1 MVPRGGRRT
10 GMRDLDTINNP
21 RGDTKIIDSCG
32 LFGMMSLEGRTFS
45 GADAIRAMANMHD
58 RGNGLG
64 GGFAA
69 YGIYP
74 DFADHY
80 ALHVMFDS
88 KTGRDATEAYIDETC
103 EVACDE
109 DIPTK
114 PTAGIGPAPVLRRYF
129 IVPRRGQC
137 ALRGGQGDGR
147 QASRNAPSSTSTST
161 SASAPP
167 SAVASASATSAA
179 YRADIADFRG
189 ATASAPTS
197 GDITTDDSG
206 ARRAGAAAGSAK
218 STGDAADAAGAADV
232 AGVVGVA
239 GVADATEDADERII
253 RLVMTINMKVPDAFV
268 LSCGKNMGVFKG
280 VGYPEDIGRFFR
292 LDEYEGYLWTAHGRF
307 PTNTQGWWGG
317 AHPFSILDWTVVHNG
332 EISSYG
338 TNRAFLETQGYC
350 CSLHTD
356 TEVIAY
362 AVDLLARRHR
372 LPVWAMAK
380 VFAPP
385 FWSSID
391 RMDEARRRL
400 FTALRTTYPD
410 LLMNGPFT
418 VIIANRHM
426 MVGLRDRAELRP
438 LVAATSGDMLYLSS
452 EEAPIRLINPHLD
465 RVWVPTGG
473 EPVLGRVGAEDVL
486 AWTGTGQATQPERR
500 TTAARVAQPP
510 GRDRRQ
516 LRELRVGAG

>member
-1 MVPRGGRRT
+1 MPRGGRRT

-45 GADAIRAMANMHD
+45 GADVIHAMANMHD

-74 DFADHY
+74 DFADYY

-88 KTGRDATEAYIDETC
+88 ATGRDATEAYIDETC
-103 EVACDE
+103 EVVRDE

-129 IVPRRGQC
+129 IIPRGRQC
-137 ALRGGQGDGR
+137 APRSGSGQGEGR
-147 QASRNAPSSTSTST
+147 QASRNAPSFSSVP
-161 SASAPP
+161 AAAA
-167 SAVASASATSAA
+167 AVNCADAAAARDAATSIPTAT
-179 YRADIADFRG
+179 DF
-189 ATASAPTS
+189 AVQ
-197 GDITTDDSG
+197 
-206 ARRAGAAAGSAK
+206 RAGDVTGPAEAV
-218 STGDAADAAGAADV
+218 GDAAD
-232 AGVVGVA
+232 VA
-239 GVADATEDADERII
+239 GVADATEEADERII
-253 RLVMTINMKVPDAFV
+253 RLVMTINMQIPDAFV

-372 LPVWAMAK
+372 LPMWAVAK
-380 VFAPP
+380 VLAPP

-391 RMDEARRRL
+391 RTDEAERRL
-400 FTALRTTYPD
+400 FAALRIIYPD

-418 VIIANRHM
+418 VIIANRQM
-426 MVGLRDRAELRP
+426 MVGLRDRVELRP

-465 RVWVPTGG
+465 RVWVPRGG
-473 EPVLGRVGAEDVL
+473 EPVLGRVGAEDVV
-486 AWTGTGQATQPERR
+486 AWTGTGRATQPDHRAMA
-500 TTAARVAQPP
+500 AARAARPP
-510 GRDRRQ
+510 GRDRQQ

>member
-1 MVPRGGRRT
+1 MPRGGRRT

-45 GADAIRAMANMHD
+45 GADVIRAMANMHD

-74 DFADHY
+74 DFADYY

-88 KTGRDATEAYIDETC
+88 ATGRDATEAYIDETC
-103 EVACDE
+103 EVVHDE

-129 IVPRRGQC
+129 ITPRGGQC
-137 ALRGGQGDGR
+137 TLRGGQGEGR
-147 QASRNAPSSTSTST
+147 QASRNAPSS
-161 SASAPP
+161 
-167 SAVASASATSAA
+167 ASASASASAAAAATSAA
-179 YRADIADFRG
+179 GRADVAAARD
-189 ATASAPTS
+189 ATTSMPTT
-197 GDITTDDSG
+197 GDITTADFG
-206 ARRAGAAAGSAK
+206 VRRAGVAAGSAEA
-218 STGDAADAAGAADV
+218 TADAADV
-232 AGVVGVA
+232 ADVA
-239 GVADATEDADERII
+239 GVADATEEADERII
-253 RLVMTINMKVPDAFV
+253 RLVMTINMQIPGAFV

-372 LPVWAMAK
+372 LPMWAVAK
-380 VFAPP
+380 VLAPP

-391 RMDEARRRL
+391 RTDEAERRL
-400 FTALRTTYPD
+400 FTALRIIYPD

-418 VIIANRHM
+418 VIIANRQM
-426 MVGLRDRAELRP
+426 MVGLRDRVELRP

-465 RVWVPTGG
+465 RVWVPRGG
-473 EPVLGRVGAEDVL
+473 EPVLGRVGAEDVV
-486 AWTGTGQATQPERR
+486 AWTGTGRATQPEHGAMG
-500 TTAARVAQPP
+500 AARAARPR
-510 GRDRRQ
+510 GRDRQQ

>member
-1 MVPRGGRRT
+1 
-10 GMRDLDTINNP
+10 MRDLDAINNP
-21 RGDTKIIDSCG
+21 RGETKIIDSCG

-45 GADAIRAMANMHD
+45 GADVIRAMANMHD

-74 DFADHY
+74 DFADYY

-88 KTGRDATEAYIDETC
+88 ETGRDATEAYIDETC
-103 EVACDE
+103 EVVRDE

-129 IVPRRGQC
+129 IIPRGGQC
-137 ALRGGQGDGR
+137 TLRGGQGEGR
-147 QASRNAPSSTSTST
+147 QASRNAPSS
-161 SASAPP
+161 
-167 SAVASASATSAA
+167 ASAS
-179 YRADIADFRG
+179 
-189 ATASAPTS
+189 
-197 GDITTDDSG
+197 
-206 ARRAGAAAGSAK
+206 
-218 STGDAADAAGAADV
+218 AADV
-232 AGVVGVA
+232 AGVA
-239 GVADATEDADERII
+239 GVSDATEEADERII
-253 RLVMTINMKVPDAFV
+253 RLVMTINMQVPDAFV

-372 LPVWAMAK
+372 LPMWAMVK
-380 VFAPP
+380 VLAPP

-391 RMDEARRRL
+391 RMDEAKRRL
-400 FTALRTTYPD
+400 FTALRVTYPD

-465 RVWVPTGG
+465 RVWVPRGG
-473 EPVLGRVGAEDVL
+473 EPALGKVGAEDVV
-486 AWTGTGQATQPERR
+486 ACTETGATQPELGPMA
-500 TTAARVAQPP
+500 AARAAQPP
-510 GRDRRQ
+510 GRDRQQ

>member
-1 MVPRGGRRT
+1 
-10 GMRDLDTINNP
+10 
-21 RGDTKIIDSCG
+21 
-32 LFGMMSLEGRTFS
+32 MMSLEGRTFS
-45 GADAIRAMANMHD
+45 GADVIRAMANMHE

-74 DFADHY
+74 DFADYY

-88 KTGRDATEAYIDETC
+88 ETGRDAAEAYIDETC
-103 EVACDE
+103 EVVRDE

-129 IVPRRGQC
+129 IIPRGGQRT
-137 ALRGGQGDGR
+137 LRGGHGEGR
-147 QASRNAPSSTSTST
+147 QASRNAPSSTSA
-161 SASAPP
+161 SAS
-167 SAVASASATSAA
+167 ASASATSAA
-179 YRADIADFRG
+179 YHADVAAFRD
-189 ATASAPTS
+189 TTTCVPTT
-197 GDITTDDSG
+197 GDITTDDFG
-206 ARRAGAAAGSAK
+206 AHRAGVATGSAQA
-218 STGDAADAAGAADV
+218 TADAAEAADV
-232 AGVVGVA
+232 TDVP
-239 GVADATEDADERII
+239 DATEEADERII
-253 RLVMTINMKVPDAFV
+253 RLVMTINMQVPDAFV

-362 AVDLLARRHR
+362 AIDLLARRHR
-372 LPVWAMAK
+372 LPMWAVAK
-380 VFAPP
+380 VLAPP

-391 RMDEARRRL
+391 RTGEPERQL
-400 FTALRTTYPD
+400 FTALRIIYPD

-418 VIIANRHM
+418 VIIANRQM
-426 MVGLRDRAELRP
+426 MVGLRDRVELRP
-438 LVAATSGDMLYLSS
+438 LVAATSGDILYLSS

-465 RVWVPTGG
+465 RVWMPRGC
-473 EPVLGRVGAEDVL
+473 EPVLGRVGAEDVV
-486 AWTGTGQATQPERR
+486 ACTGTGATQPELRAMA
-500 TTAARVAQPP
+500 AARAAQPP
-510 GRDRRQ
+510 GRDRQ
-516 LRELRVGAG
+516 QPRELRVGAG